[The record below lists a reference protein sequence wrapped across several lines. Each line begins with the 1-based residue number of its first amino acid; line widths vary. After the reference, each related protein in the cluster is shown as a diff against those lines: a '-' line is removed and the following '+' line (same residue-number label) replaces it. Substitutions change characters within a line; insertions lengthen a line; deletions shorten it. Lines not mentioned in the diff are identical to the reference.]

1 MSFRFLVNKIKQ
13 FLPAVLPPRPFLN
26 STFFITPLQC
36 RAATPTSLNNVKI
49 TTSDARVFCYC
60 SLMGPVG
67 LISLCYLKKN
77 SLEFGKKIPVRCS
90 AIGPQSRARNP
101 SSDINHFWFDS
112 LLLCL
117 RSVKG
122 IAVWLAPSTSS
133 LPASCCLAKADH

>member
-1 MSFRFLVNKIKQ
+1 MSFRFLVNKIKP
-13 FLPAVLPPRPFLN
+13 FLPAVLPPRPFLS
-26 STFFITPLQC
+26 STSFIT
-36 RAATPTSLNNVKI
+36 AATPTSLNNVKI

-112 LLLCL
+112 LLLRL